1 MEIRLQKLI
10 AGTGLASRRKSEEL
24 ITSGRVTINGHVV
37 KELGTKVDPERDH
50 VKVDGKHLRAAQ
62 PYVYLI
68 LNKPKNVMSTLD
80 DPEGRPTVKDLLHGV
95 TVRVFPV
102 GRLDFDS
109 EGLML
114 LTNHGDLA
122 QALLH
127 PRYHIPKTYLIKVK
141 GVLDDAKIEALERG
155 VKLEDGF
162 TAPAKVMKVSK
173 AESNSWLEVT
183 IHEGRKH
190 QVKRMIE
197 AVGHSV
203 IKLTRIRMGPLL
215 LGDLASREYR
225 FLTDREANRL
235 RELVEDRVARVER
248 PELDASGKPARWKP
262 PTEPAPPRPP
272 KPERSGRGPKS
283 QRSERGSRSQ
293 RSTPNATPQRSSRGG
308 AARRTGSGPQ
318 YQRSAPRSGAQ
329 PFEDGRKPQGPGQG
343 STARRTGS
351 GSHYSRA
358 TPRSIGPGSRPGA
371 NPQGAGAGSTTPRV
385 GSGQPPQRFQSG
397 PGFQRPRSGG
407 KSQGTGRG
415 ATVRRS
421 GPGQKS
427 QQGRRGGPSASRQR
441 GPARKSRPSTRR
453 RA

>member
-1 MEIRLQKLI
+1 MEVRLQKLI

-24 ITSGRVTINGHVV
+24 ITSGRVTINGNVV

-50 VKVDGKHLRAAQ
+50 VKVDGKHLRSAQ

-68 LNKPKNVMSTLD
+68 LNKPKNVMSTLE

-162 TAPAKVMKVSK
+162 TAPAKVTKVSK

-262 PTEPAPPRPP
+262 PTAPAPPRPP

-293 RSTPNATPQRSSRGG
+293 RSGPAPTPHRSSRGTPV
-308 AARRTGSGPQ
+308 RRTGP
-318 YQRSAPRSGAQ
+318 
-329 PFEDGRKPQGPGQG
+329 
-343 STARRTGS
+343 
-351 GSHYSRA
+351 GSHYQRP
-358 TPRSIGPGSRPGA
+358 TPQSGSQRSQPGS
-371 NPQGAGAGSTTPRV
+371 NPQGARDGTPTRRV
-385 GSGQPPQRFQSG
+385 GQGQNPQRFQAG
-397 PGFQRPRSGG
+397 PGFQRSRSGG
-407 KSQGTGRG
+407 KPPGAGRG

-427 QQGRRGGPSASRQR
+427 QRNRRGAPSASRQR
-441 GPARKSRPSTRR
+441 PRGPAGKSRPSRRR

>member
-1 MEIRLQKLI
+1 MEVRLQKLI

-37 KELGTKVDPERDH
+37 KELGTKVDPDRDH

-141 GVLDDAKIEALERG
+141 GVLDDVKIEALERG

-197 AVGHSV
+197 TVGHSV

-235 RELVEDRVARVER
+235 RELVEDRVARVESA
-248 PELDASGKPARWKP
+248 ELDAAGKPVRWKA
-262 PTEPAPPRPP
+262 PTAPAPPRPP

-283 QRSERGSRSQ
+283 RRSERGSRSQ
-293 RSTPNATPQRSSRGG
+293 RSGTTDNPKGSRRGAT
-308 AARRTGSGPQ
+308 ARRRGSGSH
-318 YQRSAPRSGAQ
+318 YQPSERRSGAQ
-329 PFEDGRKPQGPGQG
+329 PSRPSGKSSGQGFVTRTRRPGPGKKSQ
-343 STARRTGS
+343 
-351 GSHYSRA
+351 
-358 TPRSIGPGSRPGA
+358 RSQPDAGFQRSRPGA
-371 NPQGAGAGSTTPRV
+371 KPPGAN
-385 GSGQPPQRFQSG
+385 
-397 PGFQRPRSGG
+397 
-407 KSQGTGRG
+407 RG
-415 ATVRRS
+415 AAMRRS

-427 QQGRRGGPSASRQR
+427 QQNRRGLPPTSRQGQR

>member
-1 MEIRLQKLI
+1 MEVRLQKLI
-10 AGTGLASRRKSEEL
+10 AGTGLASRRKAEEL
-24 ITSGRVTINGHVV
+24 ITSGRVTINGSVV
-37 KELGTKVDPERDH
+37 KELGIKVDPDRDH

-95 TVRVFPV
+95 SVRVFPV

-127 PRYHIPKTYLIKVK
+127 PRYHVPKTYLIKVK

-162 TAPAKVMKVSK
+162 TAPAKVNKVSR

-203 IKLTRIRMGPLL
+203 IKLTRIRMGPLM
-215 LGDLASREYR
+215 LGDLAPREYR

-235 RELVEDRVARVER
+235 RELVEDRVARAER
-248 PELDASGKPARWKP
+248 PELDASGKPTRWTP
-262 PTEPAPPRPP
+262 PTEPAPPRLP

-283 QRSERGSRSQ
+283 QRAERGPRSQ
-293 RSTPNATPQRSSRGG
+293 QAPAGMKS
-308 AARRTGSGPQ
+308 
-318 YQRSAPRSGAQ
+318 PRSGRGPSRRPLSPGAKFRRPAKGAGFQRLQ
-329 PFEDGRKPQGPGQG
+329 PGVTPQGTDRGPIL
-343 STARRTGS
+343 RPTGS
-351 GSHYSRA
+351 DRNSQ
-358 TPRSIGPGSRPGA
+358 PVQPGA
-371 NPQGAGAGSTTPRV
+371 
-385 GSGQPPQRFQSG
+385 
-397 PGFQRPRSGG
+397 GFQRPRS
-407 KSQGTGRG
+407 KARPQGPGRG
-415 ATVRRS
+415 TTAGRS
-421 GPGQKS
+421 GPGQKF
-427 QQGRRGGPSASRQR
+427 QQNRRGGPSASRPGQR
-441 GPARKSRPSTRR
+441 GPARKSRHSTRR

>member
-1 MEIRLQKLI
+1 MEVRLQKLI
-10 AGTGLASRRKSEEL
+10 AGTGIASRRKAEEL

-37 KELGTKVDPERDH
+37 KELGTKVDPGRDH

-80 DPEGRPTVKDLLHGV
+80 DPEGRPTVKDYLRGV
-95 TVRVFPV
+95 TVRVFPA

-127 PRYHIPKTYLIKVK
+127 PRYHVPKSYLIKVK
-141 GVLDDAKIEALERG
+141 GVLDDAKIAALERG
-155 VKLEDGF
+155 IKLEDGF
-162 TAPAKVMKVSK
+162 TAPAKVNKVSR

-203 IKLTRIRMGPLL
+203 IKLTRVRMGPLL
-215 LGDLASREYR
+215 LGDLASGEYR

-235 RELVEDRVARVER
+235 RELVEDRVARAER
-248 PELDASGKPARWKP
+248 PELDASGKPVRWMP

-283 QRSERGSRSQ
+283 QRQES
-293 RSTPNATPQRSSRGG
+293 A
-308 AARRTGSGPQ
+308 
-318 YQRSAPRSGAQ
+318 SAPRPQSKGGKFGRPGRGALKRPLSSGAKFRRPAKTTTFQRPQ
-329 PFEDGRKPQGPGQG
+329 PGVIPQGGDRTPLAKPANAGRKSPPSGARFQRGSFDRKPQGAGRGTAG
-343 STARRTGS
+343 SRSGSGEKFQQNRRNRPAGSRTG
-351 GSHYSRA
+351 
-358 TPRSIGPGSRPGA
+358 
-371 NPQGAGAGSTTPRV
+371 
-385 GSGQPPQRFQSG
+385 
-397 PGFQRPRSGG
+397 
-407 KSQGTGRG
+407 
-415 ATVRRS
+415 
-421 GPGQKS
+421 
-427 QQGRRGGPSASRQR
+427 RQ
-441 GPARKSRPSTRR
+441 GPARQSRNSTRR

>member
-1 MEIRLQKLI
+1 MEVRLQKLI

-37 KELGTKVDPERDH
+37 KELGTKVDPDRDH

-293 RSTPNATPQRSSRGG
+293 RHAPNDTPHRSSRGG
-308 AARRTGSGPQ
+308 AAGRTGPVSQ
-318 YQRSAPRSGAQ
+318 YQPSAPRSGSRRSEYG
-329 PFEDGRKPQGPGQG
+329 PKSQGPGQG

-351 GSHYSRA
+351 GSHYSRS
-358 TPRSIGPGSRPGA
+358 TPRSSGPGSRPGA
-371 NPQGAGAGSTTPRV
+371 KPQGAGVGNTKPRV
-385 GSGQPPQRFQSG
+385 VPGQPPQRFQSG
-397 PGFQRPRSGG
+397 PDPQRSRSGG
-407 KSQGTGRG
+407 KPRGAGRG
-415 ATVRRS
+415 APARRS

-427 QQGRRGGPSASRQR
+427 QQGRRGGPSASRRR
-441 GPARKSRPSTRR
+441 GPGRKSRPSTRR

>member
-1 MEIRLQKLI
+1 LLTVHGSHTMEVRLQKLI
-10 AGTGLASRRKSEEL
+10 AGTGLASRRKAEEL
-24 ITSGRVTINGHVV
+24 ITSGRVTINGNVV
-37 KELGTKVDPERDH
+37 KELGTKVDPDRDH

-62 PYVYLI
+62 PYVYVI

-80 DPEGRPTVKDLLHGV
+80 DPEGRPTVKDFLRGV
-95 TVRVFPV
+95 SVRVFPV

-127 PRYHIPKTYLIKVK
+127 PRYHVPKTYLIKVK
-141 GVLDDAKIEALERG
+141 GVLDDAKIDALERG

-162 TAPAKVMKVSK
+162 TAPAKVNKVSR

-197 AVGHSV
+197 AVGHAV
-203 IKLTRIRMGPLL
+203 IKLTRVRMGPLQ
-215 LGDLASREYR
+215 LGDLASGEYR

-235 RELVEDRVARVER
+235 REVVEDRVARAER
-248 PELDASGKPARWKP
+248 PELDASGKPVRWTP

-283 QRSERGSRSQ
+283 QRSERGPRFQ
-293 RSTPNATPQRSSRGG
+293 QAQ
-308 AARRTGSGPQ
+308 SGKQ
-318 YQRSAPRSGAQ
+318 SPRSGSGAGRRPLSPGAKFRRPVKGAAVRRSQ
-329 PFEDGRKPQGPGQG
+329 PGLRPQGEDRSPMAGP
-343 STARRTGS
+343 S
-351 GSHYSRA
+351 GSA
-358 TPRSIGPGSRPGA
+358 QKPPRTQPG
-371 NPQGAGAGSTTPRV
+371 T
-385 GSGQPPQRFQSG
+385 
-397 PGFQRPRSGG
+397 GFQRPRSGG
-407 KSQGTGRG
+407 RPQGPGRG
-415 ATVRRS
+415 MAAGRSGSSQKFQQNRRS
-421 GPGQKS
+421 
-427 QQGRRGGPSASRQR
+427 GPSASRPGQR
-441 GPARKSRPSTRR
+441 GPARKSRNSTRR

>member
-1 MEIRLQKLI
+1 MEVRLQKLI
-10 AGTGLASRRKSEEL
+10 AGTGLASRRKAEEL
-24 ITSGRVTINGHVV
+24 ITSGRVTINGNVV
-37 KELGTKVDPERDH
+37 KELGTKVDPGRDH

-127 PRYHIPKTYLIKVK
+127 PRYHVPKTYLIKVK

-162 TAPAKVMKVSK
+162 TAPAKVNKVSK
-173 AESNSWLEVT
+173 GESNSWLEVT

-190 QVKRMIE
+190 QIKRMVE

-203 IKLTRIRMGPLL
+203 IKLVRIRMGPLL
-215 LGDLASREYR
+215 LGDLAPREYR

-235 RELVEDRVARVER
+235 RDVVEDRVARAER
-248 PELDASGKPARWKP
+248 PGLDASGKPVRWMP

-283 QRSERGSRSQ
+283 QRSERGPRAQRALAGTKPSRSG
-293 RSTPNATPQRSSRGG
+293 SG
-308 AARRTGSGPQ
+308 AARRPQ
-318 YQRSAPRSGAQ
+318 SPGAKYRRPAQGMGFQRSQRGIA
-329 PFEDGRKPQGPGQG
+329 
-343 STARRTGS
+343 
-351 GSHYSRA
+351 
-358 TPRSIGPGSRPGA
+358 
-371 NPQGAGAGSTTPRV
+371 PQGADRGPQARPTGPDQKAQRRQPGA
-385 GSGQPPQRFQSG
+385 
-397 PGFQRPRSGG
+397 GFQRPRSDG
-407 KSQGTGRG
+407 KPQSPGRG
-415 ATVRRS
+415 TAVRRS
-421 GPGQKS
+421 GPGQTS
-427 QQGRRGGPSASRQR
+427 QPNRRGSSSASRPGPR
-441 GPARKSRPSTRR
+441 GPVKKSRYSTRR

>member
-1 MEIRLQKLI
+1 MEVRLQKLI
-10 AGTGLASRRKSEEL
+10 AGTGLASRRKAEEL
-24 ITSGRVTINGHVV
+24 ITSGRVTINGSVV
-37 KELGTKVDPERDH
+37 KELGTKVDPDRDH

-127 PRYHIPKTYLIKVK
+127 PRYHVPKTYLIKVK

-162 TAPAKVMKVSK
+162 TAPAKVNKVSR

-190 QVKRMIE
+190 QVKRMVE

-203 IKLTRIRMGPLL
+203 IKLVRIRMGPLL
-215 LGDLASREYR
+215 LGDLAPREYR

-235 RELVEDRVARVER
+235 RELVEDRVARAER
-248 PELDASGKPARWKP
+248 PELDATGKPVRWLP
-262 PTEPAPPRPP
+262 PAAPAPPRPP

-283 QRSERGSRSQ
+283 QRSERGPRSQ
-293 RSTPNATPQRSSRGG
+293 RSQAGG
-308 AARRTGSGPQ
+308 AP
-318 YQRSAPRSGAQ
+318 PRSGRGSARRPMSPGAKFRRPGKGTGFQRSQ
-329 PFEDGRKPQGPGQG
+329 PGVTSQGPN
-343 STARRTGS
+343 SNP
-351 GSHYSRA
+351 A
-358 TPRSIGPGSRPGA
+358 TQPIGPDRKFQRTP
-371 NPQGAGAGSTTPRV
+371 PGAGS
-385 GSGQPPQRFQSG
+385 
-397 PGFQRPRSGG
+397 QRPRSGA
-407 KSQGTGRG
+407 KPQGAGRG
-415 ATVRRS
+415 MTVRRS
-421 GPGQKS
+421 GPGQNS
-427 QQGRRGGPSASRQR
+427 QQNRRGGPSASRPGQ
-441 GPARKSRPSTRR
+441 GVPARKSRHSTRR

>member
-1 MEIRLQKLI
+1 MEVRLQKLI
-10 AGTGLASRRKSEEL
+10 AGTGLASRRKAEEL
-24 ITSGRVTINGHVV
+24 ITSGRVTINGNVV
-37 KELGTKVDPERDH
+37 KELGTKVDPDRDH

-62 PYVYLI
+62 PYVYVI

-80 DPEGRPTVKDLLHGV
+80 DPEGRPTVKDFLRGV
-95 TVRVFPV
+95 SVRVFPV

-127 PRYHIPKTYLIKVK
+127 PRYHVPKTYLIKVK
-141 GVLDDAKIEALERG
+141 GVLDDAKIDALERG

-162 TAPAKVMKVSK
+162 TAPAKVNKVSR

-197 AVGHSV
+197 AVGHAV
-203 IKLTRIRMGPLL
+203 IKLTRVRMGPLQ
-215 LGDLASREYR
+215 LGDLASGEYR

-235 RELVEDRVARVER
+235 REVVEDRVARAER
-248 PELDASGKPARWKP
+248 PELDASGKPVRWTP

-283 QRSERGSRSQ
+283 QRSERGPRFQ
-293 RSTPNATPQRSSRGG
+293 QAQ
-308 AARRTGSGPQ
+308 SGKQ
-318 YQRSAPRSGAQ
+318 SPRSGSGAGRRPLSPGAKFRRPVKGAAVRRSQ
-329 PFEDGRKPQGPGQG
+329 PGLRPQGEDRSPMAGP
-343 STARRTGS
+343 S
-351 GSHYSRA
+351 GSAQKPAR
-358 TPRSIGPGSRPGA
+358 TQPG
-371 NPQGAGAGSTTPRV
+371 T
-385 GSGQPPQRFQSG
+385 
-397 PGFQRPRSGG
+397 GFQRPRSGG
-407 KSQGTGRG
+407 RPQGPGRG
-415 ATVRRS
+415 MAAGRSGSSQKFQQNRRS
-421 GPGQKS
+421 
-427 QQGRRGGPSASRQR
+427 GPSASRPGQR
-441 GPARKSRPSTRR
+441 GPARKSRNSTRR

>member
-1 MEIRLQKLI
+1 MEVRLQKLI
-10 AGTGLASRRKSEEL
+10 AGTGLASRRKAEEL
-24 ITSGRVTINGHVV
+24 IRSGRVMINGRVV
-37 KELGTKVDPERDH
+37 KELGIKVNPDRDH

-62 PYVYLI
+62 PHVYLI
-68 LNKPKNVMSTLD
+68 LHKPKNVMSTLD

-127 PRYHIPKTYLIKVK
+127 PRYHVPKTYLIKVK
-141 GVLDDAKIEALERG
+141 GVLDDAKIEMLERG

-162 TAPAKVMKVSK
+162 TAPAKVNKVSR

-203 IKLTRIRMGPLL
+203 IKLVRTRMGPLL
-215 LGDLASREYR
+215 LGDLAPREYR

-235 RELVEDRVARVER
+235 RELVEDRLSRVEH
-248 PELDASGKPARWKP
+248 PELDASGKPTPWLP
-262 PTEPAPPRPP
+262 PTAPAPPRPP

-283 QRSERGSRSQ
+283 QRAARSAGPRAGAKSPSSARGPVRRPLSPGAKYRRPGKGTASFGIKSSVRRPESNHDRTVGPGNTGKTPQHAQAGSGLQRSRSGMK
-293 RSTPNATPQRSSRGG
+293 PP
-308 AARRTGSGPQ
+308 RTGL
-318 YQRSAPRSGAQ
+318 
-329 PFEDGRKPQGPGQG
+329 
-343 STARRTGS
+343 
-351 GSHYSRA
+351 
-358 TPRSIGPGSRPGA
+358 
-371 NPQGAGAGSTTPRV
+371 GAGVRGT
-385 GSGQPPQRFQSG
+385 GGQTPPQN
-397 PGFQRPRSGG
+397 
-407 KSQGTGRG
+407 
-415 ATVRRS
+415 
-421 GPGQKS
+421 
-427 QQGRRGGPSASRQR
+427 RRGGSPERRSKQRSPSRQ
-441 GPARKSRPSTRR
+441 SRYSTRR

>member
-37 KELGTKVDPERDH
+37 KELGTKVDPDRDH

-162 TAPAKVMKVSK
+162 TAPAKVLKVSK

-293 RSTPNATPQRSSRGG
+293 RSVPDATPQRSSRGG

-318 YQRSAPRSGAQ
+318 YQRSAPRAGAQ

-358 TPRSIGPGSRPGA
+358 TPRSGGPGSRPGA

-385 GSGQPPQRFQSG
+385 GPGQPPQRFQPG
-397 PGFQRPRSGG
+397 LGFQRSRSGG
-407 KSQGTGRG
+407 KPQGVGRG

>member
-1 MEIRLQKLI
+1 MEVRLQKLI
-10 AGTGLASRRKSEEL
+10 AGTGLASRRKAEEL

-37 KELGTKVDPERDH
+37 KELGTKVNPDKDH
-50 VKVDGKHLRAAQ
+50 VKVDGKHLRSAQ

-141 GVLDDAKIEALERG
+141 GVLDDTKIEALERG

-162 TAPAKVMKVSK
+162 TAPAKVTKVSR

-262 PTEPAPPRPP
+262 PTAPAPPRPP

-283 QRSERGSRSQ
+283 QRSERGTRAQ
-293 RSTPNATPQRSSRGG
+293 RSGPPPKAQRSRRGTV
-308 AARRTGSGPQ
+308 ARPTGPRPQ
-318 YQRSAPRSGAQ
+318 YRGSVPRSVPEHSQPGAKA
-329 PFEDGRKPQGPGQG
+329 PAAGEGIRMPPV
-343 STARRTGS
+343 
-351 GSHYSRA
+351 
-358 TPRSIGPGSRPGA
+358 RPGK
-371 NPQGAGAGSTTPRV
+371 NPSRVSSGTGFSRFRSGGKPQGAGRGS
-385 GSGQPPQRFQSG
+385 
-397 PGFQRPRSGG
+397 
-407 KSQGTGRG
+407 
-415 ATVRRS
+415 AVRRP

-427 QQGRRGGPSASRQR
+427 QQNRRGAPSASRQR
-441 GPARKSRPSTRR
+441 PRGPAKKSRFSTRR

>member
-1 MEIRLQKLI
+1 MEVRLQKLI
-10 AGTGLASRRKSEEL
+10 AGTGLASRRKAEEL
-24 ITSGRVTINGHVV
+24 IRSGRVMINGRVV
-37 KELGTKVDPERDH
+37 KELGIKVNPDRDH

-62 PYVYLI
+62 PHVYLI
-68 LNKPKNVMSTLD
+68 LHKPKNVMSTLD

-109 EGLML
+109 EALML

-127 PRYHIPKTYLIKVK
+127 PRYHVPKTYLIKVK
-141 GVLDDAKIEALERG
+141 GVLDDAKIEMLERG

-162 TAPAKVMKVSK
+162 TAPAKVNKVSR

-203 IKLTRIRMGPLL
+203 IKLVRTRMGPLL
-215 LGDLASREYR
+215 LGDLAPREYR

-235 RELVEDRVARVER
+235 RELVEDRLSRVEH
-248 PELDASGKPARWKP
+248 PELDASGKPTPWLP
-262 PTEPAPPRPP
+262 PTAPAPPRPP

-283 QRSERGSRSQ
+283 QRAARSAGPRAGAKSPSSARGPVRRPLSPGAKYRLPGKGTASFGIKSSVRRPESNHDRTVGPGNTGKTPQHAQAGSGLQRSRSGMK
-293 RSTPNATPQRSSRGG
+293 PP
-308 AARRTGSGPQ
+308 RTGL
-318 YQRSAPRSGAQ
+318 
-329 PFEDGRKPQGPGQG
+329 
-343 STARRTGS
+343 
-351 GSHYSRA
+351 
-358 TPRSIGPGSRPGA
+358 
-371 NPQGAGAGSTTPRV
+371 GAGVRGT
-385 GSGQPPQRFQSG
+385 GGQTPPQN
-397 PGFQRPRSGG
+397 
-407 KSQGTGRG
+407 
-415 ATVRRS
+415 
-421 GPGQKS
+421 
-427 QQGRRGGPSASRQR
+427 RRGGSPERRSKQRSPSRQ
-441 GPARKSRPSTRR
+441 SRYSTRR

>member
-1 MEIRLQKLI
+1 MEVRLQKLI

-24 ITSGRVTINGHVV
+24 ITAGRVTINGHVV
-37 KELGTKVDPERDH
+37 KKLGTKVDPDRDH

-272 KPERSGRGPKS
+272 KAERSGRGPKS
-283 QRSERGSRSQ
+283 QRSDRGSRSQ
-293 RSTPNATPQRSSRGG
+293 RSGPAPKSQRSSRG
-308 AARRTGSGPQ
+308 ATARRTGPGSQ
-318 YQRSAPRSGAQ
+318 YQRSAPRSGSQRSQ
-329 PFEDGRKPQGPGQG
+329 PGVNLQGDGSPSRRVGPGQKPQRFQPEPG
-343 STARRTGS
+343 FQRSRS
-351 GSHYSRA
+351 G
-358 TPRSIGPGSRPGA
+358 GK
-371 NPQGAGAGSTTPRV
+371 PQGAG
-385 GSGQPPQRFQSG
+385 
-397 PGFQRPRSGG
+397 
-407 KSQGTGRG
+407 RG
-415 ATVRRS
+415 ATARRS

-427 QQGRRGGPSASRQR
+427 QQNRRGAPPASRQGQR

>member
-1 MEIRLQKLI
+1 MEVRLQKLI

-37 KELGTKVDPERDH
+37 KELGTKVDPDRDH

-162 TAPAKVMKVSK
+162 TAPAKVTKVSK

-203 IKLTRIRMGPLL
+203 IKLTRIRMGPLV

-262 PTEPAPPRPP
+262 PTEPAPPRRQ

-283 QRSERGSRSQ
+283 QRSERSSRSQ
-293 RSTPNATPQRSSRGG
+293 RSTPNAASQRPSRGRG
-308 AARRTGSGPQ
+308 PRRTESGSQ
-318 YQRSAPRSGAQ
+318 YQGSAPRSGSQ
-329 PFEDGRKPQGPGQG
+329 PSKYGRKLQDPGQG

-351 GSHYSRA
+351 GSRYSRP
-358 TPRSIGPGSRPGA
+358 TPRSTGSGSRPG
-371 NPQGAGAGSTTPRV
+371 PKSQGAAGSTTPRV
-385 GSGQPPQRFQSG
+385 GSGPPQRFQAG
-397 PGFQRPRSGG
+397 PGFQRSRSGG
-407 KSQGTGRG
+407 KPQGLGRG
-415 ATVRRS
+415 ATVRRP
-421 GPGQKS
+421 GQGQKS

-441 GPARKSRPSTRR
+441 GPTKKSRPSTRR
-453 RA
+453 RV